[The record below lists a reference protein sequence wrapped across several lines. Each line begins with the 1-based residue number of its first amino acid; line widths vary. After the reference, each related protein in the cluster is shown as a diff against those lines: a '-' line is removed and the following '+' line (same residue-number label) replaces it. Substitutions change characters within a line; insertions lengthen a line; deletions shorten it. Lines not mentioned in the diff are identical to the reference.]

1 MLKGSPLDQ
10 WKQAERLP
18 PPAIALPTGPIPGP
32 KRLPRPT
39 GRSTTQLE
47 LNWCLVSKSETA
59 RSWLG
64 AQELMTW
71 LANPPTL
78 PPLVSTKLMRSAFDP
93 TSMDFENV

>member
-10 WKQAERLP
+10 WQRPERVQSPTSALASGPMPGRQGLP
-18 PPAIALPTGPIPGP
+18 G
-32 KRLPRPT
+32 PT

-47 LNWCLVSKSETA
+47 LIWCLVSKSETA